1 MKNLFELGA
10 DFSDLQLWA
19 VGCSVGPKGYV
30 SFEGEQAREVSAH
43 EASRI
48 ATLSEQITDIM
59 WIDFSYTGDPEED
72 HFENYPVIGGC
83 YIATSRRRFSEVC
96 FRPALEVVESGR
108 VTAYT
113 ARWVGY
119 LARGNHDEV
128 PRYFEQ
134 LVQLAAQRNGP

>member
-48 ATLSEQITDIM
+48 ATLPGRLRILCGLIFH
-59 WIDFSYTGDPEED
+59 I
-72 HFENYPVIGGC
+72 PVIQRK
-83 YIATSRRRFSEVC
+83 IISRTTQ
-96 FRPALEVVESGR
+96 L
-108 VTAYT
+108 
-113 ARWVGY
+113 
-119 LARGNHDEV
+119 LADV
-128 PRYFEQ
+128 I
-134 LVQLAAQRNGP
+134 L